1 MGVTHQETTSMTTG
15 PVSPAASP
23 TASTA
28 RSALGTA
35 ALALTALS
43 VVAMLVM
50 ITGSIADW
58 KGFSQVESDESG
70 FADAVWITFSLG
82 GLLALVV
89 GVTAWV
95 RARRTHLLGDVRAGQ
110 ITALWVVLA
119 IAVSAIW
126 SALD

>member
-1 MGVTHQETTSMTTG
+1 MTTSPAT
-15 PVSPAASP
+15 PAAAPAASGD
-23 TASTA
+23 

-35 ALALTALS
+35 ALVLTALS

-58 KGFSQVESDESG
+58 KGFSSAEGDEST
-70 FADAVWITFSLG
+70 FADVVWSTFSLG
-82 GLLALVV
+82 GLLALIL

-110 ITALWVVLA
+110 IAALWVALA
-119 IAVSAIW
+119 IAVSVIW
-126 SALD
+126 SVFD